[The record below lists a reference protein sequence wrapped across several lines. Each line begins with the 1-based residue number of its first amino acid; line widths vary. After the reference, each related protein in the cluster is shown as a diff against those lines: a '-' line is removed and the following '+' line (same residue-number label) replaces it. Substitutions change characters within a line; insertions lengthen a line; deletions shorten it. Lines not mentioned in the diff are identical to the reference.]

1 MKTKS
6 KADLKIE
13 KKVDHVFDVR
23 RESMKSFSSAKRVP
37 KHNHFAVDKK
47 EK

>member
-1 MKTKS
+1 MKVKS
-6 KADLKIE
+6 KPNLKIE

-23 RESMKSFSSAKRVP
+23 RESMRSFSSAKRIP

-47 EK
+47 GK

>member
-6 KADLKIE
+6 KANLKIE
-13 KKVDHVFDVR
+13 KKVNQIFDVR
-23 RESMKSFSSAKRVP
+23 RESMKSFSSTKRVP